1 MARKTIVQLIDDI
14 DETVIGDG
22 EGESVE
28 FSLNG
33 ATFKLDLTN
42 EHIEELHDQLAYWI
56 EHAERVSGS
65 GKRKTRGPGKKAAA
79 TDASQVS
86 PGAVRTWA
94 ADNGIELSSRGRI
107 PAAVVEQYLAAH

>member
-42 EHIEELHDQLAYWI
+42 EHVEELHEQLAYWI
-56 EHAERVSGS
+56 EHAERVSGP

-79 TDASQVS
+79 TDTPQVS

-94 ADNGIELSSRGRI
+94 ADNDIELSSRGRI
-107 PAAVVEQYLAAH
+107 PAAVVEQYLAAR